1 MGWVGEKMEIE
12 TQGGGGGGGL
22 NKFQGT
28 INILISWDKS
38 KYGRGLRNRQQRW

>member
-1 MGWVGEKMEIE
+1 MWGVGGKWKLRHK
-12 TQGGGGGGGL
+12 GGGKGL

-28 INILISWDKS
+28 INILISWDES